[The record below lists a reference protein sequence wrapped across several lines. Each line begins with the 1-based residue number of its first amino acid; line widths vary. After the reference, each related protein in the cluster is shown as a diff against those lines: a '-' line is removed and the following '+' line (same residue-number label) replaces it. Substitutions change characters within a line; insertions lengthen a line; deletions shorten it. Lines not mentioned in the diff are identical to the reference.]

1 MKQEGLN
8 MNTLKAEIREITD
21 SELDQVSGGAVP
33 LVAVAIVGFCVG
45 FTGASLGMAAA
56 EAYLRS
62 R

>member
-1 MKQEGLN
+1 
-8 MNTLKAEIREITD
+8 MNTLEKAEIREITD